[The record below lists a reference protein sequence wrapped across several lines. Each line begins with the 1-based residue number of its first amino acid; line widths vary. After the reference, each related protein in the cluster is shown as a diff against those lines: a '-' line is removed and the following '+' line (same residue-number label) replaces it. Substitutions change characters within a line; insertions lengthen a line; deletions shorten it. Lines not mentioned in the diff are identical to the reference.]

1 MSLRIR
7 FILLVVA
14 LVAVVAVA
22 LSMLY
27 LDNLVRSRSDEAI
40 ERGKLASRQIDQELR
55 ERFNQQSAKYE
66 APATVEDTRKLWHE
80 IVENDPELNIRLL
93 AMMAPIPSISEI
105 NVAGDDG
112 RILASSKPQR
122 IGTQLPQLQD
132 LLEWEKEPLI
142 QRVVDVSSRTLDW
155 ERVTTLGDK
164 DVPVFKIQVVT
175 SSVLL
180 RDLLLPEMQRL
191 AAVSGG
197 SFLAVILLTVL
208 STNLVLRPLKRIE
221 QTIDRIVQGSEEPA
235 VTSPARK
242 NRAREFAVVENKL
255 DLLGQQFRGA
265 REDAS
270 ELRHNVDKLIERLA
284 TQLDVA
290 TRLAAISRLT
300 GGVAHEIK
308 NPLNAIAL
316 HLDLLKEMSG
326 ASVEEQNKMLNILS
340 KEVLRLDRVVKT
352 FLDFSRPVEV
362 HFEEV
367 DLAAVTREVS
377 TLMTPQ
383 ARLARVTL
391 EAETPAGPALLRA
404 DPDMIKQVVLN
415 LVTNA
420 MEAMSDGGR
429 LRIAVRGTVDAVTLE
444 ITDSGPGIP
453 PDLRDKVFQLYFTT
467 KPRGSGIGLAMTY
480 RAVQLHNGTITF
492 TSEEG
497 QGTTFYLQ
505 FPVVG
510 QHA

>member
-1 MSLRIR
+1 MPRVRLILFRRSEALQRLERRRRARLESRMSLRIR

-142 QRVVDVSSRTLDW
+142 ERVVDGSSRGLYW

-164 DVPVFKIQVVT
+164 DVPIFKIQVVT

-221 QTIDRIVQGSEEPA
+221 QTIDRIVQGSEEPTG
-235 VTSPARK
+235 TSVARK

-255 DLLGQQFRGA
+255 DLL
-265 REDAS
+265 
-270 ELRHNVDKLIERLA
+270 
-284 TQLDVA
+284 
-290 TRLAAISRLT
+290 
-300 GGVAHEIK
+300 
-308 NPLNAIAL
+308 
-316 HLDLLKEMSG
+316 
-326 ASVEEQNKMLNILS
+326 
-340 KEVLRLDRVVKT
+340 
-352 FLDFSRPVEV
+352 
-362 HFEEV
+362 
-367 DLAAVTREVS
+367 
-377 TLMTPQ
+377 
-383 ARLARVTL
+383 
-391 EAETPAGPALLRA
+391 
-404 DPDMIKQVVLN
+404 
-415 LVTNA
+415 
-420 MEAMSDGGR
+420 
-429 LRIAVRGTVDAVTLE
+429 
-444 ITDSGPGIP
+444 
-453 PDLRDKVFQLYFTT
+453 
-467 KPRGSGIGLAMTY
+467 
-480 RAVQLHNGTITF
+480 
-492 TSEEG
+492 
-497 QGTTFYLQ
+497 
-505 FPVVG
+505 
-510 QHA
+510 